1 MLIVTLKDEAIRMLV
16 DGIRWL
22 VHVLALGTTT
32 VLDLWLVQEHH
43 GMSVAQ
49 RSVVQVAHYMERYG
63 VS

>member
-1 MLIVTLKDEAIRMLV
+1 MLVVTLEDEAVWMLPYR
-16 DGIRWL
+16 IRWL
-22 VHVLALGTTT
+22 VQVLALGTTT

-43 GMSVAQ
+43 SMSVAQ

>member
-1 MLIVTLKDEAIRMLV
+1 MLVVTLEDEAIWMLPYR
-16 DGIRWL
+16 IRWL
-22 VHVLALGTTT
+22 VQVLALGTTT

-43 GMSVAQ
+43 GMGVAQ